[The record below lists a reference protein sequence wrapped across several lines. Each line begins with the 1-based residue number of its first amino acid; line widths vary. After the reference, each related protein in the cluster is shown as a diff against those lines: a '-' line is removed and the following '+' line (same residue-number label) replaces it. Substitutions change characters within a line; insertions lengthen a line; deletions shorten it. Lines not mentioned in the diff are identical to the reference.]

1 MQNIQA
7 EHAFPPSWTD
17 KTKPGGGG
25 GRRGKNQISLA
36 QGNKT
41 HCQTEASQ
49 SLENLNKKVF

>member
-25 GRRGKNQISLA
+25 GGGRKKGEKPDKFGPGK
-36 QGNKT
+36 
-41 HCQTEASQ
+41 
-49 SLENLNKKVF
+49 